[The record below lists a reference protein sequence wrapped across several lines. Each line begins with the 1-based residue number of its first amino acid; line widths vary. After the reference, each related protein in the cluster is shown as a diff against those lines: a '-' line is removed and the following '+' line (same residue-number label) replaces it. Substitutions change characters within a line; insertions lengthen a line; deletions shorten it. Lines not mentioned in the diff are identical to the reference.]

1 MSIPNVNSNVN
12 VNNRQRNYTD
22 MLNGTSETGST
33 KRLNA
38 VFSNEDNSNLG
49 IDDFLTLMIAQLT
62 NQDFT
67 NPVDDT
73 QYVAQMAQF
82 SSLAA
87 MKELSENSNKSYAL
101 SLLGKTCTASLNQ
114 IGGDV
119 KQVTGKVT
127 SIALVDN
134 DYRLTI
140 DGQEFSMSQISLVSD
155 SAEA

>member
-1 MSIPNVNSNVN
+1 MSIPNVNSN

-22 MLNGTSETGST
+22 MLNGTSETNST
-33 KRLNA
+33 KKFNA
-38 VFSNEDNSNLG
+38 VFSNEDNSNLD
-49 IDDFLTLMIAQLT
+49 INDFLTLMIAQLT

-127 SIALVDN
+127 SISLVDN

-140 DGQEFSMSQISLVSD
+140 DGQEFSMSQISSVGD